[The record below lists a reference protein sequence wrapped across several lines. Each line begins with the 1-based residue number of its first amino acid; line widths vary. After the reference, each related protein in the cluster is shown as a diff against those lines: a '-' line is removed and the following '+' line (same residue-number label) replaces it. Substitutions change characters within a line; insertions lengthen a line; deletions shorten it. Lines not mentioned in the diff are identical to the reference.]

1 MPSYATIAD
10 MRARIVE
17 ADLIELTD
25 DDHTGAVDEARILT
39 AIGQADAEIDGYVGR
54 YYRRIDGV
62 TPVPAALVDIACDIA
77 HYRLFRFSTVTD
89 LVAQRYK
96 DAVTKLDRITNGKFT
111 LDQGEEKLPA
121 RDGQILVDSAERTF
135 TRDSMRAL

>member
-17 ADLIELTD
+17 ADLIDLTD
-25 DDHTGAVDEARILT
+25 DERTGAVDEARILT

-62 TPVPAALVDIACDIA
+62 TPVPPLLVDIACDIA
-77 HYRLFRFSTVTD
+77 HYRLFRFSIVTD
-89 LVAQRYK
+89 RVAQLYK
-96 DAVTKLDRITNGKFT
+96 DAVTKLDRISKGTIT
-111 LDQGEEKLPA
+111 LDQGEEQLPA
-121 RDGQILVDSAERTF
+121 RDGQVLVESAERTF
-135 TRDSMRAL
+135 TRDSMRGL